1 MLLHGGDPS
10 LIIVFWGVVLGLNLF
25 GGWACLFLLQ
35 SRPRPPR
42 LLPAL
47 MAGACVSAAVVLIT
61 ASDGGFDA
69 PDLLVLV
76 AVLPSVLLGAAVV
89 LWFVRPVRAKRR
101 LHRAGTRR

>member
-1 MLLHGGDPS
+1 MLLHGGDGA
-10 LIIVFWGVVLGLNLF
+10 LIIVFWGVILGLNLF

-47 MAGACVSAAVVLIT
+47 VAGVCVSAAVVLIT

-69 PDLLVLV
+69 PNLLVLV
-76 AVLPSVLLGAAVV
+76 AVLPSVLLGAAIV
-89 LWFVRPVRAKRR
+89 LWFVRPVRTKRR